1 MQQFDSAIE
10 ARIRSV
16 MRSCG
21 QQAKQMA
28 AAGLE
33 VDLKAPGDFVTQVDR
48 LLDQQLSAEF
58 SALFPDDGLITEE
71 NNASIQR
78 FLESHERFWCIDPV
92 DGTQDFIETGKDY
105 AVMVG
110 LLEGQQPIG
119 GWVYE
124 PEADHLFFGGP
135 EWGLWQQ
142 IGGAPF
148 QTCTPQAVAL
158 GGRVIIGARDQ
169 ANYGATLALALP
181 EIELWARPGSFGL
194 KIIDVILGRA
204 GLLVYFNGRVKLWD
218 TVGPFALARAAGL
231 VCCDLAGDPIGYSA
245 DRINPATLAHRQPII
260 LGWPNYVEAYRERL
274 QSALAGLCPQ

>member
-1 MQQFDSAIE
+1 MQQFEPVVE

-16 MRSCG
+16 IRACG

-58 SALFPDDGLITEE
+58 FSLFPADGLITEE
-71 NNASIQR
+71 NSASVQR
-78 FLESHERFWCIDPV
+78 FLESHERFWCIDPI
-92 DGTQDFIETGKDY
+92 DGTKDFIETGKDY

-110 LLEGQQPIG
+110 LLEGHQPIG

-124 PEADHLFFGGP
+124 PEADHLWFGGP
-135 EWGLWQQ
+135 AWGLWQQ
-142 IGGAPF
+142 SSDGPVEACMA
-148 QTCTPQAVAL
+148 QSVAL
-158 GGRVIIGARDQ
+158 GGRVIIGANDQ
-169 ANYGATLALALP
+169 KNYGLTVAQAIP
-181 EIELWARPGSFGL
+181 EIDLWGRPGSFGL
-194 KIIDVILGRA
+194 KIIDVILGKA

-218 TVGPFALARAAGL
+218 TVGPLALAQAAGL

-245 DRINPATLAHRQPII
+245 DRINPATLAHQQPII
-260 LGWPNYVEAYRERL
+260 LGWPNYVEAYRDRL
-274 QSALAGLCPQ
+274 QAALAGLYSQ